1 MLVKLY
7 ISSSAILKSWLI
19 HAFTTVGVLC
29 AFYSVVAAIDGN
41 PESSLLWLVLA
52 QIIDG
57 IDGPLA
63 RKFMVKKYVPVL
75 DGNVLDLVI
84 DYVTCVFVPVIFM
97 LRFELVPPGL
107 NMVVCSLILASSAI
121 WFARKDIETK
131 DMWFRGFPA
140 GWNLVVTVMW
150 LFGLSP
156 AINTLISV
164 VLVVVTI
171 TPQIKFFHILGSP
184 QNRKMTILL
193 SGMMILSIGT
203 MMIYPTQRH
212 NIIAKATIIVWVIYA
227 AVMSVWRTLQ
237 PDEII

>member
-7 ISSSAILKSWLI
+7 TSSSAIFKSWLI

-63 RKFMVKKYVPVL
+63 RKFMVKKHVPVL
-75 DGNVLDLVI
+75 DGNVLDLVV
-84 DYVTCVFVPVIFM
+84 DYVTCVFAPVIFIS
-97 LRFELVPPGL
+97 RFNLFPSGIG
-107 NMVVCSLILASSAI
+107 MVVCSLILASSAI
-121 WFARKDIETK
+121 WFARKDIETR
-131 DMWFRGFPA
+131 DMWFRGFPT
-140 GWNLVVTVMW
+140 GWNLVATVMW
-150 LFGLSP
+150 LFGLNP
-156 AINTLISV
+156 TVNMLVSV
-164 VLVVVTI
+164 VLVILTI

-184 QNRKMTILL
+184 QNRKATILL

-203 MMIYPTQRH
+203 MMIYPAQRH
-212 NIIAKATIIVWVIYA
+212 NIIAKVIIIVWVIYA
-227 AVMSVWRTLQ
+227 AAMSVWRTLQ